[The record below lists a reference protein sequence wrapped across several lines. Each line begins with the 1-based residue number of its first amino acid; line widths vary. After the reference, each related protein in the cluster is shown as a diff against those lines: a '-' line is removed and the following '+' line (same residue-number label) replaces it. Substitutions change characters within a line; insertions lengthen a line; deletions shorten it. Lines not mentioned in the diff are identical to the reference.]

1 MIHRQD
7 NTFVI
12 TKSGYPYHVTAD
24 MPEYAGLL
32 AEYADNPVAFTE
44 EYPPVIPEP
53 TPAEIA
59 QAEID
64 RLESLQTKR
73 LTREAITDTL
83 AGLTTSFSINKM
95 AEIDA
100 AIAVQRAILSG
111 E

>member
-53 TPAEIA
+53 TPAELA
-59 QAEID
+59 LAEIN
-64 RLESLQTKR
+64 RLEGS
-73 LTREAITDTL
+73 ITARNLRSALLGD
-83 AGLTTSFSINKM
+83 NV
-95 AEIDA
+95 
-100 AIAVQRAILSG
+100 AIAKITATEAQIAELRKQL
-111 E
+111 